1 MIRANQI
8 VYNISNRSVFD
19 IAQTRF
25 EPAGLASGI
34 QKKIVPDLEKRG
46 SGPPDI
52 DQMNSTMLVDGTARC
67 YVNPVLQL
75 NKILRPEPL
84 LDGYGQ
90 NPISALA
97 GMPPRA
103 APQPPR
109 FVR

>member
-8 VYNISNRSVFD
+8 VYNVSNRSVFD

-52 DQMNSTMLVDGTARC
+52 DQMNSTMLVAGVPRC
-67 YVNPVLQL
+67 YVSPILEL
-75 NKILRPEPL
+75 NRILRPETL
-84 LDGYGQ
+84 EDGYGQ
-90 NPISALA
+90 KPISALA
-97 GMPPRA
+97 GMLPRA
-103 APQPPR
+103 PPIPPR

>member
-8 VYNISNRSVFD
+8 VYNVSNRSVFD

-52 DQMNSTMLVDGTARC
+52 DQMNSTMLVAGVPRC
-67 YVNPVLQL
+67 YVSPILEL
-75 NKILRPEPL
+75 NRILRPESL
-84 LDGYGQ
+84 EDGYGQ
-90 NPISALA
+90 KPISAFA

-103 APQPPR
+103 PPMPPR